1 MKKDNLKIDKIT
13 LTSRLI
19 VGTGKYKNFKETA
32 EAVKA
37 SGAAMVT
44 VAVRR
49 VNILDR
55 NKPVLMDYLNPKKIV
70 DLPNTAGCFN
80 SEDALR
86 TLRLAREMGGWKLV
100 KLEVLGDKKTLYPNM
115 IETLKSTKILVKE
128 GFKVMVY
135 CSDDP
140 IIAKKLEELGA
151 SAIMPLASPIG
162 SGRGIRN
169 KLNLSIILNNSKV
182 PVIVDAGI
190 GTASDAAIAMELGCD
205 GVLINTA
212 IAKAKNPILMAES
225 MKHAVLAGRKALVI
239 GYGDVGKGSAQ
250 SLKQEGMV
258 VRVTEIDPICAM
270 QACMDGYEVVSPY
283 VDGVNN
289 DSEESMN
296 LALLEDTD
304 LIVTTTGNYKVCD
317 KHMLKAVKNGAV
329 ICNIGHFDT
338 EIDTQYM
345 RDEWC
350 WEEVKPQVHK
360 IFRDTKAGDKPNL
373 DSDDYIILLSEG
385 RLVNLGNATGHPS
398 RIMDGSFANQV
409 LAQMYLF
416 EKKFAQIND
425 EDKKQE
431 LIKVEVLPK
440 KLDEEVAAYMVEG
453 FGGVMTKLSSDQAEY
468 INVPEEGPF
477 KSDIYK
483 Y

>member
-1 MKKDNLKIDKIT
+1 MKKDNLKIDKIS
-13 LTSRLI
+13 LASRLI

-37 SGAAMVT
+37 SGAGMVT

-70 DLPNTAGCFN
+70 YLPNTAGCFN

-140 IIAKKLEELGA
+140 IIAKQLEELGA

-225 MKHAVLAGRKALVI
+225 MKHAVLAGRKSFLSGRIKAI
-239 GYGDVGKGSAQ
+239 NYGKASSPAKG
-250 SLKQEGMV
+250 
-258 VRVTEIDPICAM
+258 
-270 QACMDGYEVVSPY
+270 
-283 VDGVNN
+283 
-289 DSEESMN
+289 
-296 LALLEDTD
+296 
-304 LIVTTTGNYKVCD
+304 LI
-317 KHMLKAVKNGAV
+317 
-329 ICNIGHFDT
+329 
-338 EIDTQYM
+338 
-345 RDEWC
+345 
-350 WEEVKPQVHK
+350 
-360 IFRDTKAGDKPNL
+360 
-373 DSDDYIILLSEG
+373 
-385 RLVNLGNATGHPS
+385 
-398 RIMDGSFANQV
+398 
-409 LAQMYLF
+409 
-416 EKKFAQIND
+416 
-425 EDKKQE
+425 
-431 LIKVEVLPK
+431 
-440 KLDEEVAAYMVEG
+440 
-453 FGGVMTKLSSDQAEY
+453 
-468 INVPEEGPF
+468 
-477 KSDIYK
+477 
-483 Y
+483 